1 MDYCDT
7 EWFVLEMNRDHSDI
21 FEFAPKYCIS
31 DSFITAPNTCFIY
44 IIEDLKNGINN
55 KADLKNFPDLKNH
68 GLHFSEL
75 MKDSHGMRK
84 YKSSRINKHTHTRT
98 PSMC

>member
-1 MDYCDT
+1 
-7 EWFVLEMNRDHSDI
+7 MNRDHSDI

-31 DSFITAPNTCFIY
+31 DSFITAPNTF
-44 IIEDLKNGINN
+44 EDLKNGINN
-55 KADLKNFPDLKNH
+55 KARDLKNH

-75 MKDSHGMRK
+75 MKDSNGMRK